1 MRPQEDEPMIPMT
14 TQHLGRQPGRAR
26 LGVAVRCDRHRHA
39 AAVRTT
45 MAVPAVPMTDAGNW
59 RLEVVAPVALPVNA
73 DMAAAVNGAA
83 GYLGTTTSTTGLGI
97 CSIKRTARHLGT
109 GST

>member
-1 MRPQEDEPMIPMT
+1 MIPMM

-26 LGVAVRCDRHRHA
+26 LGAAVPCDRHRHA
-39 AAVRTT
+39 AAVRMP
-45 MAVPAVPMTDAGNW
+45 MAVVPMTDACNW
-59 RLEVVAPVALPVNA
+59 RLEVVAPVARPVDA
-73 DMAAAVNGAA
+73 DMAAAMNATA
-83 GYLGTTTSTTGLGI
+83 GYLGTTTSTTGLGF